1 MENFKY
7 DEKGLIPAVIQ
18 DEKTG
23 EVLMV
28 AYMNEESLRKTL
40 ETGKTY
46 FYSRSRKEIWL
57 KGETSG
63 HIQQVKSILTDCDKD
78 TLVIKVDQ
86 QVAACH
92 LGYRSCF
99 VNRIDRS
106 GKIVEVTQRRVFDP
120 GSVYRATE

>member
-99 VNRIDRS
+99 VNRIDWS

-120 GSVYRATE
+120 GSVYKANE